1 MNRLI
6 EWWARNSVAANLLM
20 VGIFVAGFI
29 GFTSLEREMDPQVRF
44 PGLEIEV
51 VWPGAAPQE
60 VEEQIVARIEEAVS
74 DLDSIEWVRSTSA
87 EGYGGVYILAEQQV
101 DFTQFMND
109 VKIRVD
115 SISSFPRDIEPPQ
128 VRQWVNRNE
137 FIRVAVHGDLDE
149 RELKRLAEQLRREAA
164 VLPAITV
171 VELFGVRREEVSVQV
186 SEEALRRYNMSF
198 AEVANAI
205 RNASINQSNFVGTGK
220 KVSLAL
226 QTSEANERYEVSYT
240 NPYYTIDGISRGFTL
255 LYRSTDFA
263 ELDSA
268 DYTTDD
274 IIAGVNF
281 GIPLNEFNRFNFGM
295 AVHQIDFK
303 TGAFPSQEVRKFEE
317 TEGDDFLDF
326 EVTLSWRHDSRDS
339 AIFPNTGALQSLSTE
354 ATVPGGARA

>member
-44 PGLEIEV
+44 PGLEINV
-51 VWPGAAPQE
+51 SWPGAAPQE

-74 DLDSIEWVRSTSA
+74 DLDAIEWVRSTSA

-128 VRQWVNRNE
+128 VRQWVNRDE
-137 FIRVAVHGDLDE
+137 FIRVAIHGDLTE

-171 VELFGVRREEVSVQV
+171 VQLFGVRREEVSVQV

-198 AEVANAI
+198 AEVAAAI
-205 RNASINQSNFVGTGK
+205 RNASINQSSGSVRTEVGTYQL
-220 KVSLAL
+220 KVRSQADTDTAGLLAKL
-226 QTSEANERYEVSYT
+226 
-240 NPYYTIDGISRGFTL
+240 G
-255 LYRSTDFA
+255 
-263 ELDSA
+263 
-268 DYTTDD
+268 
-274 IIAGVNF
+274 
-281 GIPLNEFNRFNFGM
+281 
-295 AVHQIDFK
+295 
-303 TGAFPSQEVRKFEE
+303 
-317 TEGDDFLDF
+317 
-326 EVTLSWRHDSRDS
+326 
-339 AIFPNTGALQSLSTE
+339 
-354 ATVPGGARA
+354 